1 MNERQSQV
9 LKAIVEE
16 FVKTH
21 EPVASGQVVEML
33 PFEVSSATVR
43 NDMTELAEAGLI
55 AQPHTSA
62 GRVPTE
68 EGYRAYIQATM
79 HEQKELSLRQRET
92 LLAHFKKLKTLQERF
107 REAAKMLS
115 EMSGSVGLLIDESN
129 QVYMSGL
136 SKLPQLPEFRDLD
149 FGEDFMALLEDP
161 AVQMKKLTK
170 EVAETARPQ
179 VLLGS
184 DNPLAD
190 KASIVIT
197 KFGPNGKQIISVV
210 GPVRMHYGKALP
222 AMEYITK
229 ILNGEI

>member
-9 LKAIVEE
+9 LKAIIEE

-21 EPVASGQVVEML
+21 EPVASAQVVEML
-33 PFEVSSATVR
+33 PFEISSATVR
-43 NDMTELAEAGLI
+43 NDMAELTDVGLL
-55 AQPHTSA
+55 AQPHTSG

-68 EGYRAYIQATM
+68 EGYRAYIQTTM
-79 HEQKELSLRQRET
+79 HEQKELSLRQREI

-115 EMSGSVGLLIDESN
+115 EMSGSVGLLIDEQD

-136 SKLPQLPEFRDLD
+136 SRLPQLPEFRDLD

-161 AVQMKKLTK
+161 AAQMKRLTNK
-170 EVAETARPQ
+170 VLETERPQ

-190 KASIVIT
+190 KSSIVIT